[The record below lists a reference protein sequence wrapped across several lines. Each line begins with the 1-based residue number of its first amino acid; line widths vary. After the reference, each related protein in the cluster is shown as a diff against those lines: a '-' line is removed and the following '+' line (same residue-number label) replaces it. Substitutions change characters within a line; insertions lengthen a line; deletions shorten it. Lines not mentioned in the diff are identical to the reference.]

1 MNRFKR
7 VKYPD
12 GQISAKYDP
21 PTNPLYFNNVF
32 GPPPPIAERINSYED
47 LFYVRAISD
56 IIQNMGISRLDI
68 VNRLFIPCMFG
79 QRSDRRFDRMQSFDL
94 KLIAD
99 IINECNFE
107 EVEIFDPHSDVVL
120 SLINRSYKR
129 SSINYVTQAV
139 EDIFDKKQGPLVLIS
154 PDAGAYKK
162 VFEYGQTLDLEVLA
176 AVKHRGYDGNVN
188 LTFTGDVAHKN
199 CLIVD
204 DLCDGG
210 FTFTTLAEE
219 LYKRGALKI
228 FLYVS
233 HGIFSKGFT
242 ELSKRIDH
250 IYTTNSVKD
259 IDFTGENEVLKQLI
273 TQFKVI

>member
-7 VKYPD
+7 IKYPD

-21 PTNPLYFNNVF
+21 PTH
-32 GPPPPIAERINSYED
+32 PIYLPNLPRPISERINSYED
-47 LFYVRAISD
+47 LFYIRSIAD
-56 IIQNMGISRLDI
+56 IIQTMGIQRLA
-68 VNRLFIPCMFG
+68 VYNRLFIPCMFG

-99 IINECNFE
+99 IINECKFE

-120 SLINRSYKR
+120 GLINGSYKR
-129 SSINYVTQAV
+129 SSLQYVEQAV
-139 EDIFDKKQGPLVLIS
+139 EDITDKNKGPLALIS

-162 VFEYGQTLDLEVLA
+162 VFEYGQTLGREVLA
-176 AVKHRGYDGNVN
+176 AVKHRNYSGEVVLN
-188 LTFTGDVAHKN
+188 FTGDVAHKN

-210 FTFTTLAEE
+210 LTFTTLAEE
-219 LYKRGALKI
+219 LHKRGALKI

-233 HGIFSKGFT
+233 HGIFSKGFS
-242 ELSKRIDH
+242 ELAKRIDH